1 MPRAIGGSSVSP
13 GGIASYKLSG
23 NEEWT
28 LLAATFTANM
38 ANAND
43 DDMLVLDA
51 RDAAGGVITR
61 QLVDYVHVTTSYSLS
76 VEAEPFLID
85 SNGNTAWPQQS
96 VAAGDYFVTE
106 RLTPVTLI
114 PGCTLNVYA
123 SLGFPTAGTDPL
135 ASLDTGVLIQDLHL
149 WVEDTQG
156 VALQALNVGNPILLG
171 VG

>member
-1 MPRAIGGSSVSP
+1 
-13 GGIASYKLSG
+13 
-23 NEEWT
+23 
-28 LLAATFTANM
+28 M

-96 VAAGDYFVTE
+96 VAAGDYLPSTSMRRSASRPPVPTRS
-106 RLTPVTLI
+106 RLSTRV
-114 PGCTLNVYA
+114 
-123 SLGFPTAGTDPL
+123 S
-135 ASLDTGVLIQDLHL
+135 
-149 WVEDTQG
+149 
-156 VALQALNVGNPILLG
+156 
-171 VG
+171 